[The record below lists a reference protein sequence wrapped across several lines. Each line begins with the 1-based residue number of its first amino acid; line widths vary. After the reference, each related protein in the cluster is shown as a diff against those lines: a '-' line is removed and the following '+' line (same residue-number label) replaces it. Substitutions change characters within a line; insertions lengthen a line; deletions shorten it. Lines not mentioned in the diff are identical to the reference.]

1 MQRKSLMHVFAAG
14 AAMASFIFA
23 GVTELRA
30 TPEVVVATPAP
41 SGNAYMSSA
50 DLEQVVLPTGLAA
63 DRKDCFGLIYSGFRQ
78 SAIEPCGCVSNKL
91 GGIDRDAR
99 VLEKLDELK
108 IPVVK
113 VDAGGFLRSQ
123 PNDLA
128 LRRTRA
134 LFKAWQKM
142 GMQAVN
148 VGAVDLNQGIKFLRD
163 AQTSWSVPLI
173 SANLLSASDKKLLFE
188 PYKITIV
195 TLTSGAT
202 VRVGIVGVTHPA
214 DGQSTM
220 SLLHASASADLS
232 GSLAHVSDSP
242 ASQRWMVRPEGR
254 GQGADLPSSAEA
266 EVLFLDPIEALSK
279 VLPELH
285 AKCDTIV
292 LLDYDKVEPMRLL
305 VEALPPQHGISAA
318 VAGEFLM
325 LLPIPQEVNGVTVM
339 TSGFEGRQLGNLMI
353 EFKDGKV
360 GRRKNAI
367 IPISQMVEP
376 LPSFT
381 EIIESYKHDISALPN
396 ANASNIPTPQRK
408 ISYISSVACV
418 ECHKAEYDQW
428 RGTAHAKAFASLIE
442 KGEQNNA
449 SCVKC
454 HVTGYQ
460 VDNGF
465 SDYKTTPE
473 YANVQCE
480 VCHGPAYEHVV
491 QSRRSKILARMNR
504 PSVIPDSEKAVM
516 NMTFDAKYCSACHDA
531 KNDPDFDFEK
541 MIHQVDH
548 STTADSNIEKT
559 TAPLATSPTLQ
570 TRSPAIL

>member
-1 MQRKSLMHVFAAG
+1 MQRKSPMRISAAVAVMTCLILG
-14 AAMASFIFA
+14 
-23 GVTELRA
+23 GVGDLRA
-30 TPEVVVATPAP
+30 TPEVGVAP
-41 SGNAYMSSA
+41 SATAGGAFMSSA
-50 DLEQVVLPTGLAA
+50 ELEKVVLPPGLTA

-78 SAIEPCGCVSNKL
+78 SAIEPCGCVTNKL

-113 VDAGGFLRSQ
+113 VDAGGFLRSE
-123 PNDLA
+123 PNDMA

-142 GMQAVN
+142 DVQAVN
-148 VGAVDLNQGIKFLRD
+148 VGAVDLNQGVKFLRD

-188 PYKITIV
+188 PYKITSV
-195 TLTSGAT
+195 TLTNGTT
-202 VRVGIVGVTHPA
+202 VRVGIVGITRPA
-214 DGQSTM
+214 DGQGTV
-220 SLLHASASADLS
+220 SLLASAAPDLGRSLS
-232 GSLAHVSDSP
+232 GVSDSP
-242 ASQRWMVRPEGR
+242 SSQRWMLQPEGR
-254 GQGADLPSSAEA
+254 GQGADLPANVRD
-266 EVLFLDPIEALSK
+266 EVVVLDPMEALVK
-279 VLPELH
+279 VLPEMRP
-285 AKCDTIV
+285 KCDTIV
-292 LLDYDKVEPMRLL
+292 LLDYQKVEPMRKF
-305 VEALPPQHGISAA
+305 VEALPTQTGISAA

-353 EFKDGKV
+353 EFKGGKI
-360 GRRKNAI
+360 GQRRNAI
-367 IPISQMVEP
+367 IPISQAVEP
-376 LPSFT
+376 VPAYS
-381 EIIESYKHDISALPN
+381 EIIESYKRDISAMPN
-396 ANASNIPTPQRK
+396 ANASNIPMTQRK
-408 ISYISSVACV
+408 ISYISAVACV

-428 RGTAHAKAFASLIE
+428 RGTAHSRAFASLVE

-465 SDYKTTPE
+465 SDIKTTPE

-504 PSVIPDSEKAVM
+504 PSEIPASEKAVL
-516 NMTFDAKYCSACHDA
+516 NMKFDAKYCAVCHDP

-548 STTADSNIEKT
+548 SRPAESKSAETTT
-559 TAPLATSPTLQ
+559 PLAASPTLQ
-570 TRSPAIL
+570 TISPAIL